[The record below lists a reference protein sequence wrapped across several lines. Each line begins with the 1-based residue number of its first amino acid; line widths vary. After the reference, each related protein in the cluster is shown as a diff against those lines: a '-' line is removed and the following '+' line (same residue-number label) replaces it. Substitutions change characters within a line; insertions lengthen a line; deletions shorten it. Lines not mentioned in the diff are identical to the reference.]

1 MRILGFDLARGVA
14 ILVMVIGHT
23 LGIFSIPRVVF
34 SPAGLAVAV
43 VGLTLGAPVFTF
55 LMGASLAF
63 SKRATLKTGV
73 IRGVTLLLLAYLLN
87 FLRGTFPA
95 LLMPRFLGMRLD
107 SIAPHTPA
115 SLFWTVDIL
124 HFAGLAVI
132 VLTFIRSIVRK
143 PTIWVMLAVA
153 AAVSAPILWD
163 RKSGWPPLDWLL
175 TLVWGPAAF
184 PLFPWVSYPLVGMA
198 LGFWLVSSID
208 RNLLFRRTAG
218 AGLMLLLLGTV
229 IILTNPRFHLG
240 DYFHSGPGGVVGM
253 MGLVLTWVAVCQWLV
268 QRVQANPLFKL
279 LYFWSA
285 RVTTMYCAHWI
296 IIGWGVTIFGYHK
309 QEWPAILL
317 LMIAVLALA
326 DQATRVWGRLT
337 RVSPHPAG

>member
-1 MRILGFDLARGVA
+1 MRILGLDLARGVA

-23 LGIFSIPRVVF
+23 LGIYAIPGVVF
-34 SPAGLAVAV
+34 SPAGLVVVV
-43 VGLTLGAPVFTF
+43 VGVTLGAPVFTF
-55 LMGASLAF
+55 LLGASLAF

-73 IRGVTLLLLAYLLN
+73 VRGLKLLLLAYLLN

-95 LLMPRFLGMRLD
+95 LLMPRLFGMRLD

-153 AAVSAPILWD
+153 AAVSAPMVWD
-163 RKSGWPPLDWLL
+163 RQSGWPPLDWLL
-175 TLVWGPAAF
+175 RVVWGRAAF

-208 RNLLFRRTAG
+208 RNLLFRRAAG
-218 AGLMLLLLGTV
+218 AGVTLLLLGTV
-229 IILTNPRFHLG
+229 ITLSDPKFHLG
-240 DYFHSGPGGVVGM
+240 DYFHSGPGGVMGM
-253 MGLVLTWVAVCQWLV
+253 TGLVLTWVAVCHWLV
-268 QRVQANPLFKL
+268 QRVKANPIFKL
-279 LYFWSA
+279 FYFWSA
-285 RVTTMYCAHWI
+285 RVTTVYCAHWI
-296 IIGWGVTIFGYHK
+296 IIGWGVGIFGYH
-309 QEWPAILL
+309 QQAWPGTPL

-337 RVSPHPAG
+337 RVAPHPAA